1 MERKEDLVHELKR
14 VKVIIGNGF
23 DLYCGLKTS
32 YYDFFKF
39 CNQKY
44 ESIYRW
50 VDDMASFY
58 SSNVSLK
65 KDIRSLYHS
74 VRGADKINCWDVF
87 FTLFMDRGRNYLWC
101 DVEKE
106 ILDSLKLRDK
116 GCAKAYMPHWEDVWE
131 VVESSTVKDQGPGS
145 AIMASMILNV
155 SSRLLKTREQF
166 YEYLLSELHKFEIC
180 FGYYITKQHVARGDL
195 YYQFN
200 LDYITSSQYLLSRLC
215 NEEDITSIDCFNYG
229 FTTQTKLF
237 NKCKFINGDC
247 RNPIFG
253 VDSTFDPDDPR
264 YIFTKTN
271 RHIEQDMGKTFMDDY
286 PEFDNAV
293 VFGHSLNSHDYSY
306 FYPILDQ
313 LEMTDNF
320 SKRKLVIAYS
330 IYDREKAPEIKK
342 NVRKS
347 LYSLF
352 SAYSRYKGNTNEPAR
367 LLDSLTTQG
376 RVLMY
381 QIDPIAKPEHPFIER
396 EDLVEAESMEEI
408 IVLRW
413 REYKEYGAR
422 Y

>member
-39 CNQKY
+39 CDQKY
-44 ESIYRW
+44 NSIFGW
-50 VDDMASFY
+50 VDDMANIY
-58 SSNVSLK
+58 HSNPNLK
-65 KDIRSLYHS
+65 KDIRLLYHS
-74 VRGADKINCWDVF
+74 VPGADRISCWDVF
-87 FTLFMDRGRNYLWC
+87 FTLFMDRVRNYLWC

-106 ILDSLKLRDK
+106 ILDSLYLRDE
-116 GCAKAYMPHWEDVWE
+116 GRAQEYMPHWEDVWE
-131 VVESSTVKDQGPGS
+131 VVECNTVKDQGPGS
-145 AIMASMILNV
+145 AIMASVILNV
-155 SSRLLKTREQF
+155 ASLPLRTREQF

-180 FGYYITKQHVARGDL
+180 FGYFITKQHVIRGDL
-195 YYQFN
+195 HYQFN
-200 LDYITSSQYLLSRLC
+200 LDYITSSQHLLSRLC

-229 FTTQTKLF
+229 FTTQSKLF

-253 VDSTFDPDDPR
+253 VDSIFGPDDPR

-271 RHIEQDMGKTFMDDY
+271 RRIEQDMGETTTKDY
-286 PEFDNAV
+286 PEFENAV

-306 FYPILDQ
+306 FFPILDQ
-313 LEMTDNF
+313 LEMTNNF
-320 SKRKLVIAYS
+320 SKRKFVIAYS
-330 IYDREKAPEIKK
+330 IYDRNRVFEITK
-342 NVRKS
+342 NIRKS

-381 QIDPIAKPEHPFIER
+381 QIDPITKPEHPFIER

-408 IVLRW
+408 IDLRW
-413 REYKEYGAR
+413 REYMEYGAK